1 MLFIF
6 SLIIASIF
14 ALTAKS
20 TIKRHPYPWYIGA
33 LALTLFISL
42 FPFSRNLPEAVT
54 FLLDLFRRG
63 ALSCALWC
71 IVMWTGAFSNGSW
84 LIKRLIPVRGELS
97 IFAAMLTLG
106 HNIGYGRTYFV
117 RFFTNASALPANQ
130 FAACIITIILLI
142 IMILLTIL
150 SFPKIRK
157 RMKAK
162 KWKQIKRFAYLFYA
176 LLYLH
181 IMLLCQRWQGWLLFF
196 CNYLHSNF
204 PWICNLSNTQMVF
217 LKEKARTPPR
227 IYIHLLWRISCCY
240 GYYLCCFKPK

>member
-84 LIKRLIPVRGELS
+84 LIKRLMPVRGELS

-106 HNIGYGRTYFV
+106 HNIGYGRKQKSGS
-117 RFFTNASALPANQ
+117 RSSALPTC
-130 FAACIITIILLI
+130 FMRYSTSTLCY
-142 IMILLTIL
+142 
-150 SFPKIRK
+150 
-157 RMKAK
+157 
-162 KWKQIKRFAYLFYA
+162 YLFRLPKMA
-176 LLYLH
+176 RMAT
-181 IMLLCQRWQGWLLFF
+181 I
-196 CNYLHSNF
+196 
-204 PWICNLSNTQMVF
+204 F
-217 LKEKARTPPR
+217 L
-227 IYIHLLWRISCCY
+227 
-240 GYYLCCFKPK
+240 

>member
-84 LIKRLIPVRGELS
+84 LIKRLMPVRGELS

-106 HNIGYGRTYFV
+106 HNIGYGRTYAF
-117 RFFTNASALPANQ
+117 LYQ
-130 FAACIITIILLI
+130 CIRT
-142 IMILLTIL
+142 
-150 SFPKIRK
+150 SCQSIRCLHHYNYSSYHYD
-157 RMKAK
+157 
-162 KWKQIKRFAYLFYA
+162 FAYYP
-176 LLYLH
+176 
-181 IMLLCQRWQGWLLFF
+181 FF
-196 CNYLHSNF
+196 SKD
-204 PWICNLSNTQMVF
+204 S
-217 LKEKARTPPR
+217 
-227 IYIHLLWRISCCY
+227 
-240 GYYLCCFKPK
+240 

>member
-33 LALTLFISL
+33 LVLTLFISL

-84 LIKRLIPVRGELS
+84 LIKRLMPVRGELS

-162 KWKQIKRFAYLFYA
+162 NVEADPALCLPILRAALPPHYA
-176 LLYLH
+176 IIYSAR
-181 IMLLCQRWQGWLLFF
+181 QRWQGWLLFF

-217 LKEKARTPPR
+217 LKEKTRTPP
-227 IYIHLLWRISCCY
+227 
-240 GYYLCCFKPK
+240 

>member
-84 LIKRLIPVRGELS
+84 LIKRLMPVRGELS

-106 HNIGYGRTYFV
+106 HMEELISCVSLLMHPHFLPINL
-117 RFFTNASALPANQ
+117 LPASLQ
-130 FAACIITIILLI
+130 
-142 IMILLTIL
+142 
-150 SFPKIRK
+150 
-157 RMKAK
+157 
-162 KWKQIKRFAYLFYA
+162 
-176 LLYLH
+176 
-181 IMLLCQRWQGWLLFF
+181 LFF
-196 CNYLHSNF
+196 
-204 PWICNLSNTQMVF
+204 LS
-217 LKEKARTPPR
+217 L
-227 IYIHLLWRISCCY
+227 
-240 GYYLCCFKPK
+240 

>member
-84 LIKRLIPVRGELS
+84 LIKRLMPVRGELS

-157 RMKAK
+157 RIPPPACSVP
-162 KWKQIKRFAYLFYA
+162 
-176 LLYLH
+176 H
-181 IMLLCQRWQGWLLFF
+181 SVRWQ
-196 CNYLHSNF
+196 
-204 PWICNLSNTQMVF
+204 
-217 LKEKARTPPR
+217 
-227 IYIHLLWRISCCY
+227 
-240 GYYLCCFKPK
+240 

>member
-33 LALTLFISL
+33 LVLTLFISL

-84 LIKRLIPVRGELS
+84 LIKRLMPAFHLCRNADAWSQHWLWKNLFRAFLYQCIRTSCQS
-97 IFAAMLTLG
+97 IRCL
-106 HNIGYGRTYFV
+106 HHYNYSSYHYD
-117 RFFTNASALPANQ
+117 
-130 FAACIITIILLI
+130 
-142 IMILLTIL
+142 
-150 SFPKIRK
+150 
-157 RMKAK
+157 
-162 KWKQIKRFAYLFYA
+162 FAYYS
-176 LLYLH
+176 
-181 IMLLCQRWQGWLLFF
+181 FF
-196 CNYLHSNF
+196 SKD
-204 PWICNLSNTQMVF
+204 S
-217 LKEKARTPPR
+217 
-227 IYIHLLWRISCCY
+227 
-240 GYYLCCFKPK
+240 

>member
-84 LIKRLIPVRGELS
+84 NLFRAFLYQCIRTSCQS
-97 IFAAMLTLG
+97 IHCL
-106 HNIGYGRTYFV
+106 HHYNYSSYHYD
-117 RFFTNASALPANQ
+117 
-130 FAACIITIILLI
+130 
-142 IMILLTIL
+142 
-150 SFPKIRK
+150 
-157 RMKAK
+157 
-162 KWKQIKRFAYLFYA
+162 FAYYP
-176 LLYLH
+176 
-181 IMLLCQRWQGWLLFF
+181 FF
-196 CNYLHSNF
+196 SKD
-204 PWICNLSNTQMVF
+204 S
-217 LKEKARTPPR
+217 
-227 IYIHLLWRISCCY
+227 
-240 GYYLCCFKPK
+240 